1 MGDVDG
7 AARVLNGGIQLA
19 DALEA
24 LRMRRVDCPDVG
36 AQRHARGRQA
46 RLAVALHATLRW
58 GHTTYKKITFILIVN
73 LVFFSIFGLFD
84 VMLAILDV
92 ETQRHARRRQARLAV
107 ALHAA
112 LRWGH
117 TTFNKVIFILS

>member
-46 RLAVALHATLRW
+46 RLT
-58 GHTTYKKITFILIVN
+58 
-73 LVFFSIFGLFD
+73 
-84 VMLAILDV
+84 
-92 ETQRHARRRQARLAV
+92 V

-112 LRWGH
+112 GDTQHKLY
-117 TTFNKVIFILS
+117 V